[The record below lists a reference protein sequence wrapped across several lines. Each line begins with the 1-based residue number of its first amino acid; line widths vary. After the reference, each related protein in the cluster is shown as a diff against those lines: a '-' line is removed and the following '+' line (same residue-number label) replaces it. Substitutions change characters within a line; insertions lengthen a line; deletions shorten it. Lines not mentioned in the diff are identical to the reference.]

1 MFTASDG
8 GDDRCLSEQDSR
20 RSGSRDN
27 LQRFKSVRTL
37 GLAWLGL
44 VLRHKT
50 YILLNCLFSRST
62 ELTGSSSN
70 WKYSE
75 IAFFRILAVISD
87 YQGVGGMKCKV

>member
-1 MFTASDG
+1 MLIAGDG
-8 GDDRCLSEQDSR
+8 GDDRRLSQQDSR
-20 RSGSRDN
+20 GSGPGDN
-27 LQRFKSVRTL
+27 VQRFKSVRTL

-70 WKYSE
+70 WKYSK